1 MVLSVNSRRSKN
13 HPYEN
18 IAERTW
24 QTVTFDAC
32 HEDLFERR
40 FEARSARES
49 SEFRSGMQDYQ
60 KVL

>member
-1 MVLSVNSRRSKN
+1 MDLSVNSHRSKN

-18 IAERTW
+18 ITERTW

-32 HEDLFERR
+32 REDLFERR

-49 SEFRSGMQDYQ
+49 YEMPCDP
-60 KVL
+60 